1 MPHFLPPEKRRERD
15 AELEMTQEFE
25 PSYSKGW
32 TEQVKR
38 IYGSAI
44 VKNWN
49 RVQFFEGVSR
59 LETRPSFSTSYTHKI
74 SISGGEQHPASKQR
88 HSGSGEIPP
97 LFDGGDQS
105 LMDFEKKD
113 SGENKDLPRGV
124 ECF

>member
-44 VKNWN
+44 MKN
-49 RVQFFEGVSR
+49 
-59 LETRPSFSTSYTHKI
+59 
-74 SISGGEQHPASKQR
+74 
-88 HSGSGEIPP
+88 
-97 LFDGGDQS
+97 
-105 LMDFEKKD
+105 
-113 SGENKDLPRGV
+113 
-124 ECF
+124 

>member
-1 MPHFLPPEKRRERD
+1 MPHFLPPEKRGERD

-59 LETRPSFSTSYTHKI
+59 LETRSSFFYKLHTQNIHLRQRATS
-74 SISGGEQHPASKQR
+74 SIKTATLRVWRNSPFIRRMGSK
-88 HSGSGEIPP
+88 
-97 LFDGGDQS
+97 LDG
-105 LMDFEKKD
+105 F
-113 SGENKDLPRGV
+113 
-124 ECF
+124 